1 MPLTFEQPPRTD
13 VPTVPT
19 REEIA
24 DALRERRSS
33 HPAAQ
38 SWAIVLRCDRAA
50 RAAAAVERI
59 TSGKEYG
66 AGFEAVA
73 RRVGPEHRVYARFV
87 GAAK

>member
-1 MPLTFEQPPRTD
+1 MGLTFENPPRDD

-24 DALRERRSS
+24 KELRDNRRR
-33 HPAAQ
+33 
-38 SWAIVLRCDRAA
+38 WAIVLRCDRAA
-50 RAAAAVERI
+50 RAASAVDRI

-66 AGFEAVA
+66 AGYEAVA

-87 GAAK
+87 G

>member
-1 MPLTFEQPPRTD
+1 MGLAFENPPRDD

-19 REEIA
+19 REEIGQE
-24 DALRERRSS
+24 LRDNRRK
-33 HPAAQ
+33 
-38 SWAIVLRCDRAA
+38 WAIVLRCDRAA
-50 RAAAAVERI
+50 RAASAVDRI

-87 GAAK
+87 G